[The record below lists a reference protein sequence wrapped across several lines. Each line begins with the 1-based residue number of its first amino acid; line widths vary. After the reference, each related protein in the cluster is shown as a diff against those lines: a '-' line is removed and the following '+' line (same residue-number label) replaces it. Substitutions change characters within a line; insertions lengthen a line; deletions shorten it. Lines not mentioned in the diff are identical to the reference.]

1 MSTGHWSI
9 SCVVVIMD
17 VDIMSNEPVMWTTL
31 RGKEGLFP
39 LYTIPRKHEWTS
51 LSTDEIL
58 NCAKD
63 FEGQLPEGWMKI
75 VYAAETLLREKNT

>member
-17 VDIMSNEPVMWTTL
+17 VDIMNNEPVMWTTL